1 MMVLS
6 TSVRRTLALA
16 LLLLAL
22 LGSWSVLVAPVI
34 NIMRNGGQSLADARE
49 LLGRYRAIAQTR
61 EAALAQEQVLRRQA
75 SAGRLVLEGAN
86 EQLAAADLQAR
97 LKRLIESNGAV
108 MKSTQILPPREE
120 GNFRRVILRV
130 AMETNIEGLQK
141 IFHTL
146 EMTNP
151 LLFVDNIE
159 IRSRQLQDTKPAQR
173 HLADL
178 MVNYDVYGY
187 LHATTP

>member
-1 MMVLS
+1 MVLS
-6 TSVRRTLALA
+6 PSVRRTVALA

-22 LGSWSVLVAPVI
+22 LGGWSVLVAPVI
-34 NIMRNGGQSLADARE
+34 NIMHNGGQSLVDARE

-61 EAALAQEQVLRRQA
+61 EAAQAQEQVLRRQA

-130 AMETNIEGLQK
+130 AMDTNIEGLQK

-146 EMTNP
+146 EMTDP